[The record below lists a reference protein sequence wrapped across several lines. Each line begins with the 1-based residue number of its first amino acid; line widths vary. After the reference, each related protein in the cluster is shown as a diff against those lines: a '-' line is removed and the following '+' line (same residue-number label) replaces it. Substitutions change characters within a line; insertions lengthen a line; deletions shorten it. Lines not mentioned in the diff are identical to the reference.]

1 MVKKLGKYVACEY
14 CGKIVW
20 RENNRLK
27 NRKSTYCSPECYKES
42 IKQPMDYTIVDDYAT
57 FNIYDKSGNRYE
69 AFIDLDDIKFIDHKF
84 FVVFSNKNKTYCLQD
99 YHGKKLHRL
108 IMKCPKNLV
117 VDHINHN
124 PLDNR
129 KSNLRICT
137 RGENN
142 QNKKSYNITSTT
154 KFRNVYFKKDN
165 KKYFVK
171 ISVNNK
177 NYFRGY
183 FPNTEAGFKEAQRT
197 AIELR
202 KEIMPYSTN

>member
-14 CGKIVW
+14 CGKVVW

-27 NRKSTYCSPECYKES
+27 TRKSTYCSPECYKES
-42 IKQPMDYTIVDDYAT
+42 LKQPMVYKIVDNYAT
-57 FNIYDKSGNRYE
+57 FDIYDKFGNKYE
-69 AFIDLDDIKFIDHKF
+69 AFIDLEDVPFIDHKF

-108 IMKCPKNLV
+108 ITNCPKDLV

-137 RGENN
+137 RKENN
-142 QNKKSYNITSTT
+142 QNQKTHYTNSTT
-154 KFRNVYFKKDN
+154 KLRNVYFQKDF

-171 ISVNNK
+171 MCVNNK

-183 FPNTEAGFKEAQRT
+183 FPNTEDGLLEAQRI
-197 AIELR
+197 AKELR
-202 KEIMPYSTN
+202 KELMPYSTN